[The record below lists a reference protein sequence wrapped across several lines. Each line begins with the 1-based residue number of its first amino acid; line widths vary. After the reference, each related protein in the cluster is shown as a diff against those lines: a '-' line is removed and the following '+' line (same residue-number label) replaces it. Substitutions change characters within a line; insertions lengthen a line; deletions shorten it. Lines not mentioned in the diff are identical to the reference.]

1 MTVTINRTTYMKCL
15 DVGGV
20 MMTWVTFE
28 SGGPSVAHNLI
39 LFPCE
44 YPELEEVLVETIS
57 HRA

>member
-1 MTVTINRTTYMKCL
+1 MKCL